1 MPVAS
6 RLLLGRCTLE
16 LTSGELRDAEG
27 ELAGLRKQALDVL
40 LVLGRRAG
48 EVINK
53 DELMS
58 QVWPK
63 VVVGEGSLTQ
73 AIADIRRVLGDDGH
87 RLLRN
92 VARRGYMLV
101 PDKPP
106 SAAAGAHG
114 VRQRRARCGGIV
126 PSASA
131 PVGAGINQ
139 WGGGAR
145 SATCGRGMADLA

>member
-1 MPVAS
+1 MPAAN

-87 RLLRN
+87 RLVRN

-101 PDKPP
+101 PDKPL
-106 SAAAGAHG
+106 SGAASRR
-114 VRQRRARCGGIV
+114 VR
-126 PSASA
+126 S
-131 PVGAGINQ
+131 
-139 WGGGAR
+139 
-145 SATCGRGMADLA
+145 